1 MRKISVLIAVLV
13 LIGISCKKENK
24 DPQYSGEIVLSSEI
38 LLQSGQKNF
47 FYGFSFETG
56 EISTYSLTDA
66 PPDLAAIHVILGE
79 DMTVDLSSS
88 DDQDAF
94 HKNSNFSTSTEA
106 EVYFTNYGEVL
117 ATDFQPIAQSIKE
130 NQVWTVQTVKNNFAK
145 IWIKEITVKTGST
158 SDFADI
164 RMQYQY
170 QPDGSR
176 TFDCNCN

>member
-1 MRKISVLIAVLV
+1 MRKISVLIAGLV
-13 LIGISCKKENK
+13 VICFSCKKKDE

-38 LLQSGQKNF
+38 LQSGQSYV

-56 EISTYSLTDA
+56 EISTYSLADA

-79 DMTVDLSSS
+79 NMTVDLSSS
-88 DDQDAF
+88 DDENAF
-94 HKNSNFSTSTEA
+94 YKNSNFSTSSEA

-117 ATDFQPIAQSIKE
+117 ATDFQPLAQSIKE
-130 NQVWTVQTVKNNFAK
+130 NQVWTVQTAKKNFAK
-145 IWIKEITVKTGST
+145 IWIKEITVQTGST

-164 RMQYQY
+164 RIQYQY
-170 QPDGSR
+170 QSDGSR

>member
-1 MRKISVLIAVLV
+1 MRKIGVLTVGLV
-13 LIGISCKKENK
+13 LICISCRKQEKV
-24 DPQYSGEIVLSSEI
+24 PQYSGEILLSSEI
-38 LLQSGQKNF
+38 LQSGQSYV

-79 DMTVDLSSS
+79 TMTIDLSSS
-88 DDQDAF
+88 DDEDAF
-94 HKNSNFSTSTEA
+94 YKNGNFSTSTEA

-117 ATDFQPIAQSIKE
+117 TTDFQPLAQTIQE
-130 NQVWTVQTVKNNFAK
+130 NQVWTVQTAKKKFGK
-145 IWIKEITVKTGST
+145 IWIKEITFQTGST

-164 RMQYQY
+164 RIQYQY

-176 TFDCNCN
+176 TF

>member
-1 MRKISVLIAVLV
+1 MRKISVLMAGLV
-13 LIGISCKKENK
+13 VICFSCKKEDK

-38 LLQSGQKNF
+38 LQSGQNYV

-79 DMTVDLSSS
+79 NMTVDLSSS

-117 ATDFQPIAQSIKE
+117 ATDFQPLAHSIKE
-130 NQVWTVQTVKNNFAK
+130 NQVWTVQTAKNNFAK
-145 IWIKEITVKTGST
+145 IWIREITVKTGST
-158 SDFADI
+158 SDFAEI
-164 RMQYQY
+164 RIQYQY